1 MPHSTKFSCI
11 SQHTERDLGSGDREN
26 LDRAQERAKLEPMAS
41 LYLNPALEPADAELG
56 ARVTVTGDE
65 ARHAVQVAR
74 VRMGERIAIGDGSG
88 FLVWGIVVAASPA
101 ELAIEVDE
109 VRHDPEPEPPLWL
122 AQALAKGDRDELA
135 VQAATELGAAGVI
148 PWAAERSVS
157 RWEGAKAE
165 KGRDRWVSIVR
176 EASKQAIRSRVP
188 DVAGLATTANL
199 AALPGTLLVLDPL
212 GDVALT
218 EVPVGAEQITLV
230 VGPEGG
236 ISPREFA
243 LLEEGGAI
251 RVRLGPEVLRTST
264 AGPSA
269 LAVLN
274 ARLGR
279 W

>member
-1 MPHSTKFSCI
+1 
-11 SQHTERDLGSGDREN
+11 
-26 LDRAQERAKLEPMAS
+26 MAS
-41 LYLNPALEPADAELG
+41 LYLNPELEPADAEVG
-56 ARVTVTGDE
+56 ARVHVTGEE
-65 ARHAVQVAR
+65 ARHAVTVAR
-74 VRMGERIAIGDGSG
+74 VRLGERIAIGDGSG
-88 FLVWGIVVAASPA
+88 FVVRGPVVAASA
-101 ELAIEVDE
+101 DELAIEVDE

-135 VQAATELGAAGVI
+135 IQAATELGVAGVI

-157 RWEGAKAE
+157 RWDGAKAA
-165 KGRDRWVSIVR
+165 KGRERWSSIVR

-188 DVAGLATTANL
+188 DVAALASTDEL
-199 AALPGTLLVLDPL
+199 ASLPGRLFVLDPL
-212 GDVALT
+212 GDVAVT
-218 EVPVGAEQITLV
+218 EVPLDGERVTLV

-236 ISPREFA
+236 ISSREFDA
-243 LLEEGGAI
+243 LGTAGAV

-264 AGPSA
+264 AGPAA